1 MSLRLLLTQEYERI
15 VQKGDCHP
23 DVYVN
28 LGCTYFFLGM
38 YPEAD
43 ESAMKGLFSLF
54 EIDSLAELRLDDN

>member
-1 MSLRLLLTQEYERI
+1 M
-15 VQKGDCHP
+15 
-23 DVYVN
+23 YVN